1 MGSRSERTLQTHPR
15 AWIGSALSA
24 FAKSKMMPYKVDGNL
39 EQMFADTDPGA
50 VWLAIRAIY
59 QSSIPTDSE

>member
-1 MGSRSERTLQTHPR
+1 
-15 AWIGSALSA
+15 
-24 FAKSKMMPYKVDGNL
+24 MPYKVDGNL